1 MTDDQIN
8 TTIDTHSNP
17 LVFKRLRLIYALLA
31 FGAAACFISYGIIFL
46 AGLLAVTVGIIMA
59 YFERKRQESPLYHSH
74 ARWQIRTF
82 WIGNLIVFP
91 VAMIAHF
98 ILIYMFTDFDTM
110 VTSAYSGQYGMSVS
124 QIEADIL
131 AFQEANLIE
140 MIAIKWAT
148 YGLALIWWTKRLY
161 DGYRLLKKPAAVPLP
176 VKD

>member
-1 MTDDQIN
+1 
-8 TTIDTHSNP
+8 
-17 LVFKRLRLIYALLA
+17 
-31 FGAAACFISYGIIFL
+31 
-46 AGLLAVTVGIIMA
+46 
-59 YFERKRQESPLYHSH
+59 
-74 ARWQIRTF
+74 
-82 WIGNLIVFP
+82 
-91 VAMIAHF
+91 
-98 ILIYMFTDFDTM
+98 
-110 VTSAYSGQYGMSVS
+110 MSVS